1 VIASRET
8 ECCALAG
15 GDCRP
20 LLLRL
25 RASRPQ
31 LKRDPLSSHELSIMA
46 EAAAHAA
53 AIAQAIKASGTLVRL
68 EPQDF
73 SRILHKQD
81 APLVVR
87 ARGGFFRTR
96 WYYLT
101 SYKGLAFFALCDE
114 PLPLPGRAEVIDARK
129 IWAPT

>member
-1 VIASRET
+1 TRI
-8 ECCALAG
+8 
-15 GDCRP
+15 
-20 LLLRL
+20 
-25 RASRPQ
+25 PQ
-31 LKRDPLSSHELSIMA
+31 LSHDHSIMA
-46 EAAAHAA
+46 ESAAQAA
-53 AIAQAIKASGTLVRL
+53 TIAQDIQASRTLVRL
-68 EPQDF
+68 EPKDF
-73 SRILHKQD
+73 SSILHKQD